1 MTNNITDDNN
11 GSQGDLEW
19 PPKRKDI
26 LAYHEE
32 KTYDEWVKSE
42 KNKAQKKQQHNAQY
56 HPHLKRGT
64 KKESGPLSSQPLRRL
79 FK

>member
-11 GSQGDLEW
+11 GSQWDLEW

-42 KNKAQKKQQHNAQY
+42 KNKAQKKQLNQSHSK
-56 HPHLKRGT
+56 PKLKKI
-64 KKESGPLSSQPLRRL
+64 KKTLGPIQSQPLRRL